1 MRIQPAAAVRA
12 RSSRSGSGLAR
23 TAYEVLHRRIMQG
36 YFAPGEILSRRRIA
50 AELGMSFLPASEAF
64 LRLEWDGLLER
75 RARAGTRLRIPS
87 RQDVEGHFVMC
98 EALEAQAAMLFVERS
113 TEEERAALLKL
124 AARVEARRTRQ
135 HRNPLAYAALHQE
148 MHMRIAACAR
158 CDALLDAIRTSLAL
172 SSAWLGALHAY
183 ECAAYESGP
192 PQGCHTELLRIL
204 ASETPAAAA
213 EAMRTH
219 IRLNRERLMQ
229 SLEPFFRLHEQYK
242 QTFFRTG
249 GKPPRT
255 VKARARVAVR

>member
-1 MRIQPAAAVRA
+1 MRIQPATAARA
-12 RSSRSGSGLAR
+12 RSSRSGGGLAR
-23 TAYEVLHRRIMQG
+23 TAYETLHRRIMQG
-36 YFAPGEILSRRRIA
+36 DFAPGELLSRRRIA

-75 RARAGTRLRIPS
+75 RARAGHAATGIPS

-113 TEEERAALLKL
+113 TGEERAALLKL

-135 HRNPLAYAALHQE
+135 HRDPLAYAALHQE
-148 MHMRIAACAR
+148 IHMRIAACTR
-158 CDALLDAIRTSLAL
+158 CDALLDAIGTSLAL
-172 SSAWLGALHAY
+172 SSAWLGALEAS
-183 ECAAYESGP
+183 ESGP

-204 ASETPAAAA
+204 TSETPAAAA

-229 SLEPFFRLHEQYK
+229 SLEPFFRLHEHYK
-242 QTFFRTG
+242 QTFFR
-249 GKPPRT
+249 KYQY
-255 VKARARVAVR
+255 